1 MATKRIK
8 LNVIN
13 VLFKHTT
20 YDDYTGCSSYVMSE
34 GDTFDEY
41 VKEDIEEFLESNCNE
56 QFDEENMEIIDAE
69 CVHYHTEEFDLEYT
83 LTTQY
88 VTINID

>member
-13 VLFKHTT
+13 VLCKHER
-20 YDDYTGCSSYVMSE
+20 YDDYTCSSSYVMSE
-34 GDTFDEY
+34 GETFDEY

-56 QFDEENMEIIDAE
+56 PFDKLNMEIVDAE
-69 CVHYHTEEFDLEYT
+69 CVHYHTAEFDLEYT